1 MATDIE
7 ICQMAL
13 DHIGAKQINTLADA
27 CQEARACRR
36 LYPTAR
42 DQVLRDF
49 PWGFAERRKA
59 LTLLTVEHLYGFD
72 FCYQYPPDCHQVREI
87 YRSPLSLPPI
97 EYKVAYP
104 DDTIGK
110 VIFTNQDQAVLI
122 YTYKVT
128 NSQLFD
134 AGFTAAL
141 TWRLA
146 ADLAMPL
153 TKSLKMQDAM
163 LQIYM
168 HNIAAAGRA
177 DAAET
182 RETPVAHFNTFI
194 EARY

>member
-1 MATDIE
+1 MATDVE

-13 DHIGAKQINTLADA
+13 DHIGAKQINTLTDA

-36 LYPTAR
+36 LYPAAR

-49 PWGFAERRKA
+49 PWDFAERRRA
-59 LTLLTVEHLYGFD
+59 LTLLTIPNLYGYD
-72 FCYQYPPDCHQVREI
+72 YCYQYPPDCHQVREI

-104 DDTIGK
+104 DDVTGK
-110 VIFTNQDQAVLI
+110 VILTNQDAAVLI
-122 YTYKVT
+122 YTFKVT
-128 NSQLFD
+128 NPALFD
-134 AGFTAAL
+134 AGFTVAL
-141 TWRLA
+141 SWRLA
-146 ADLAMPL
+146 SDLAMPL
-153 TKSLKMQDAM
+153 TKSLKMQEAM

-177 DAAET
+177 DALEGHAD
-182 RETPVAHFNTFI
+182 PVNHFNTFV